1 MESETGRVAMRGDGM
16 QDVPPCGRCRKR
28 LRRRQGRHGGGQT
41 ERAAACV
48 CCRGGG
54 FVGIVWRENDLCESA
69 IAVAEDD
76 GFRTARRDPL
86 HQWCQQGR
94 RQGHE
99 QPRQDGGLESR
110 WAPSEVHGRL
120 VVGRACLGTRLCINM
135 PTIRRR
141 SRKFL
146 QLNCFGSN
154 VKDFD
159 ATGGLHPKPMGWRVV
174 EPPLC

>member
-1 MESETGRVAMRGDGM
+1 MEGERGRVAMGGDGM
-16 QDVPPCGRCRKR
+16 QDVPPCRRRGKS
-28 LRRRQGRHGGGQT
+28 LRRRQGRHGAGQA
-41 ERAAACV
+41 ERTAGCV

-159 ATGGLHPKPMGWRVV
+159 AVTAAFGAAAASGGS
-174 EPPLC
+174 

>member
-28 LRRRQGRHGGGQT
+28 LRRRQGRHGGGQA
-41 ERAAACV
+41 ERTAACV
-48 CCRGGG
+48 FGWSGRV
-54 FVGIVWRENDLCESA
+54 VGIVGREDDSCEAA

-154 VKDFD
+154 VKDLD
-159 ATGGLHPKPMGWRVV
+159 AVTAAFGAAAASGGS
-174 EPPLC
+174 